1 MADLKDL
8 REEQEDSRST
18 LLETIREQEKDIEF
32 LNIVVKAM
40 VREYELENLR
50 ERSRWD
56 ENNQRWVV
64 PVFYV
69 KERAVVLPKVG
80 IRNAEALVESELE
93 KRDFIIQD

>member
-1 MADLKDL
+1 M
-8 REEQEDSRST
+8 
-18 LLETIREQEKDIEF
+18 
-32 LNIVVKAM
+32 VKAL

-69 KERAVVLPKVG
+69 KEKNVVLPKVG
-80 IRNAEALVESELE
+80 IRNAEALIEGELD